1 MAESTL
7 ERDPLEVLAA
17 EFTARLRTGER
28 PSIEEFAARQPDCA
42 ELIREL
48 FPTIAAMEQWKSQR
62 ESKSGG
68 RASLGPMRLKQL
80 GDFRILREIG
90 RGGMGIVYEAE
101 QLSLNRRVAV
111 KVLPKQSL
119 LDDKHLLRFR
129 REARTAAKLHHTNI
143 VPVLGIGEHDGFHYI
158 VMQYI
163 DGVSV
168 DAIIPQLAR
177 LHGAPGSDLKQAG
190 APPASS
196 ATSSFADSSPASP
209 FPGSSQP
216 PVDQAAISEPRG
228 LSPDPNNARPS
239 DATTDPPDSSPSAV
253 FRKPVVAGQTGSSA
267 DLRVESVTRA
277 ILRGEFQPVAVDSS
291 DSLASS
297 GSSNSSSD
305 SLTVAY
311 AISPRSSSDNRLERA
326 AAAAQLARG
335 EEATVSVVRNGARSL
350 DFDYDLRDQDQEPN
364 ENQVQVTKPSRSQR
378 IGPAYWRSVAR
389 MGVQVADA
397 LQYAHLQGTLHR
409 DIKPANLLVDQR
421 GLVGVADFGL
431 AKAVEQDDVSRT
443 GDVVGTLRYMAPE
456 QLLGQADKRSDIFSL
471 GLTLYELLTFRPAYN
486 EGERKRAWVQHGVT
500 PDPPRPRKRMP
511 SVPRDLETIV
521 LKAIDL
527 DPQRRYRSAAELA
540 EDLHRFLEDRPIR
553 ARRATAVEYVW
564 RWCRRNPA
572 VASLSGLAVLL
583 MIAVTLIS
591 SIGYARTTALNES
604 VNEALKN
611 EREQSRQA
619 VIARHAAD
627 EARHKAEVTS
637 ELAWNAL
644 DQMVARFAPRRTISP
659 EPFLVET
666 DEGEALEM
674 ETQPVL
680 SKETAV
686 LLEELLSFYDRLAE
700 QGDNS
705 VSYQRRI
712 AEANRRVGD
721 IQQRLG
727 RLEQAEAAYR
737 RAIEIYHQTDRQ
749 TKPRAANT
757 AQLASAYN
765 ELGKILRLRRRSDEA
780 GRAFETAR
788 QILQPL
794 VAQSQAPEARYELAR
809 AHYLQAQRLLRSR
822 GGGPPGDVWR
832 RASGPGGNSRFRGP
846 RGPEDRQT
854 DSTAQ
859 PELTL
864 PPSPTVDANPPS
876 APAEPNRLAA
886 SAEPTLPRPADPLVR
901 RSRPSEPAGSIGIP
915 DTARSPDNPLP
926 LDVTPSDRPLKPPS
940 NPTPAGRI
948 PRPELPGGGFGD
960 RFRGSDSS
968 STRDR
973 ESLDTAVGLLEPLT
987 QEYPAVP
994 DYQQLLALL
1003 YLEQAHFQR
1012 REKPAEAVTK
1022 VEQAVAILTQ
1032 LVSRHPGNPDYE
1044 FTLSIAYTLRPTPE
1058 TDSIEEQSAAQ
1069 IEQGNQAL
1077 AILRKLNLEHPHV
1090 LDYLAAQVPI
1100 LMNVGL
1106 AYDRTRQYAE
1116 AEHCFRQSLS
1126 TQETLG
1132 QRYPE
1137 VPGYQQ
1143 VADFMR
1149 YPYLDFLLKRYEQTG
1164 QPSLLDE
1171 AEQHLKKAADR
1182 VAASDQR
1189 YVRFVRFKI
1198 LENLARLASLHE
1210 AAGNHDAQA
1219 HILEEAARFRGEP
1232 VSPSP

>member
-17 EFTARLRTGER
+17 EFTARLRAGER

-42 ELIREL
+42 EQIREL

-101 QLSLNRRVAV
+101 QLSLSRRVAV

-177 LHGAPGSDLKQAG
+177 LHGTPGSDSKRAG
-190 APPASS
+190 SPSASS
-196 ATSSFADSSPASP
+196 ATSSFADSSPGSV
-209 FPGSSQP
+209 FPSSSQP
-216 PVDQAAISEPRG
+216 PVDQAAVFKPRG
-228 LSPDPNNARPS
+228 LSPDANNPPPS
-239 DATTDPPDSSPSAV
+239 DSTTDPHGSSSSAV
-253 FRKPVVAGQTGSSA
+253 FRTLGVAGKSGSSA
-267 DLRVESVTRA
+267 NLRVENVTRA
-277 ILRGEFQPVAVDSS
+277 ILRGEFQPLALDSS

-297 GSSNSSSD
+297 GISHSSSD
-305 SLTVAY
+305 SLTVAD
-311 AISPRSSSDNRLERA
+311 AISPRSSSDERLEHA
-326 AAAAQLARG
+326 AAAAKLARG
-335 EEATVSVVRNGARSL
+335 EEATVSVVRNGAHSL
-350 DFDYDLRDQDQEPN
+350 DFDYDINDEDQEPS
-364 ENQVQVTKPSRSQR
+364 EEQVPFAKHSRSLR
-378 IGPAYWRSVAR
+378 FGPAYWRSVAR

-421 GLVGVADFGL
+421 GLVWVADFGL

-456 QLLGQADKRSDIFSL
+456 QLIGQADKRSDIFSL

-500 PDPPRPRKRMP
+500 PDPPRPRKLMP

-604 VNEALKN
+604 VNEALRN

-686 LLEELLSFYDRLAE
+686 LLEGLLSFYDRLAE

-737 RAIEIYHQTDRQ
+737 RAIEIYLETDRQ
-749 TKPRAANT
+749 TKPSAANT

-809 AHYLQAQRLLRSR
+809 AHYLQSQRLLRSR
-822 GGGPPGDVWR
+822 GGGPPGDLWR
-832 RASGPGGNSRFRGP
+832 RGSAPNGNGRFRGP
-846 RGPEDRQT
+846 RGTEDRQT
-854 DSTAQ
+854 ASTAQ
-859 PELTL
+859 PELAL
-864 PPSPTVDANPPS
+864 PPSPTVDAHPP
-876 APAEPNRLAA
+876 AARAEPDRPTA
-886 SAEPTLPRPADPLVR
+886 SAVPASPRSSDPLAR
-901 RSRPSEPAGSIGIP
+901 LSQPSEFIGSIGVP
-915 DTARSPDNPLP
+915 NTARPPDRPMP
-926 LDVTPSDRPLKPPS
+926 RAIPPSDRPLSPPS
-940 NPTPAGRI
+940 NRGTEGRTT
-948 PRPELPGGGFGD
+948 RPELPGGGSGD
-960 RFRGSDSS
+960 RFRGSDSNLM
-968 STRDR
+968 RDR

-987 QEYPAVP
+987 KEYPAVP

-1003 YLEQAHFQR
+1003 YLEQAHFPR
-1012 REKPAEAVTK
+1012 REHPDEAVTK

-1032 LVSRHPGNPDYE
+1032 LVSRHPGNPDYQ
-1044 FTLSIAYTLRPTPE
+1044 FTLSIAYTLRPTPA
-1058 TDSIEEQSAAQ
+1058 THSAAEQSATQ
-1069 IEQGNQAL
+1069 IEHGNQAL

-1116 AEHCFRQSLS
+1116 AEQCFRQSLH

-1137 VPGYQQ
+1137 APGYQQ

-1149 YPYLDFLLKRYEQTG
+1149 HPYIDFLLKRYEQTR
-1164 QPSLLDE
+1164 QTSLLEE

-1182 VAASDQR
+1182 VAAGDQR

-1198 LENLARLASLHE
+1198 LENLARLASLQE
-1210 AAGNHDAQA
+1210 AAGNHEAQA
-1219 HILEEAARFRGEP
+1219 QILEEAARFRGEP
-1232 VSPSP
+1232 VSPTP